1 MIEKYSWRPY
11 TQDPSCEKQRPL
23 RKKILEMLI
32 SRIPPYPQ
40 PRVELE
46 QYVTPPHL
54 ASRMLWIAAFSYH
67 DLEGTTI
74 DLGAGTGRL
83 GLGAAILGSPQVILV
98 DIDAK
103 ALRVALD
110 AARSLGVEA
119 QVDTV
124 CVEVSMLETSRNV
137 HCVVQN
143 PPFGVHK
150 KGVDIEFLR
159 NALRL
164 APTVFSIHKVES
176 LGYVLAKC
184 KEMGY
189 SPEVLFEEVIR
200 LPPTMSHHRKKSHE
214 VRVAAIRVSR
224 G

>member
-1 MIEKYSWRPY
+1 MIERYSWHSY
-11 TQDPSCEKQRPL
+11 AQGSLYGKQRPL
-23 RKKILEMLI
+23 RKKILEILI
-32 SRIPPYPQ
+32 SRIPSYPQ

-54 ASRMLWIAAFSYH
+54 ASRILWIAAFYH
-67 DLEGTTI
+67 DLEGTII

-83 GLGAAILGSPQVILV
+83 GLGAAILGAPHVILV

-103 ALRVALD
+103 ALRVALA

-119 QVDTV
+119 YVDTV
-124 CVEVSMLETSRNV
+124 CVEASKFEASRNAR
-137 HCVVQN
+137 CVIQN

-176 LGYVLAKC
+176 LDYVLAKC

-189 SPEVLFEEVIR
+189 SPEILFEEVIR
-200 LPPTMSHHRKKSHE
+200 LPPTMSHHRKKSHK
-214 VRVAAIRVSR
+214 VRVAAIRVSK